1 MNIGDNWLTFV
12 KIDVE
17 PAEMAKLSEK
27 KIPFLALRGKLD

>member
-27 KIPFLALRGKLD
+27 KNTFPCLERKT